1 MLRSLLAAPGIDTP
15 QVPTGQPF
23 EPSMTFARAVG
34 ALVEAM
40 PPEHCREAAAK
51 LRTLAGSAVERT
63 YFVRL
68 ADNLE
73 EYAEETS

>member
-1 MLRSLLAAPGIDTP
+1 
-15 QVPTGQPF
+15 
-23 EPSMTFARAVG
+23 MTFARAVG

>member
-1 MLRSLLAAPGIDTP
+1 
-15 QVPTGQPF
+15 
-23 EPSMTFARAVG
+23 MTFARAVG
-34 ALVEAM
+34 AL
-40 PPEHCREAAAK
+40 
-51 LRTLAGSAVERT
+51 AGSHATRALPQRLPRNFARLPAAAVERT